1 MSIYSTLEQPLFTL
15 RAAASPKGHYKSIL
29 YYPEIILCEM
39 SNYETSN
46 ETASQ
51 RELNIHFIFV
61 WNTIYPEMEASADK
75 QVAGSNRPLAN
86 AQKNTH

>member
-1 MSIYSTLEQPLFTL
+1 
-15 RAAASPKGHYKSIL
+15 
-29 YYPEIILCEM
+29 M

-75 QVAGSNRPLAN
+75 QVAGSNRPLAS
-86 AQKNTH
+86 AQKSRIKIKIKMRETEHVAHG

>member
-1 MSIYSTLEQPLFTL
+1 MGIYSTLEQPLSTMK
-15 RAAASPKGHYKSIL
+15 AAAPPEGHDKIL
-29 YYPEIILCEM
+29 FYSPEIILCEM
-39 SNYETSN
+39 NNYETSN

-75 QVAGSNRPLAN
+75 QIAGSNRPLAN